1 MSDEI
6 QITIL
11 GITVVFLGLILTSL
25 LIYSF
30 SFIQKYEDYKNKK
43 KQKLTDK
50 AISKVQANII
60 IPPDIIAILST
71 ILEIE
76 LRLKISLDDS
86 KFTFNQK

>member
-11 GITVVFLGLILTSL
+11 GITVVFLGLILTSM

-30 SFIQKYEDYKNKK
+30 SFFQKFEEFKRRKHKK
-43 KQKLTDK
+43 SEPKEQKTT
-50 AISKVQANII
+50 INIES
-60 IPPDIIAILST
+60 DIIAVLT
-71 ILEIE
+71 AILEIE
-76 LRLKISLDDS
+76 LRLKISLDES